1 MTINEQGFLSPDIQA
16 WIGKHR
22 KESAAWFALAE
33 DLNVIGQ
40 RQVGLLKIPADD
52 NQAFLTALLF
62 MRGLSGFQ
70 GAVLLAERGMT
81 QEART
86 LTRGCF
92 ETVFCLGAV
101 RKDPAF
107 ADAFIKDDASRRE
120 KLARLLLKT
129 PDGLD
134 TGNIE
139 KLQGFLDDQAQSG
152 LESQPL
158 QIARA
163 AELAGLTGIYD
174 TYYRGLSNDAAHPS
188 VTALNRHV
196 NADESGLIKGLHW
209 GPDVK
214 DVEDTMMVACTAA
227 VYVIYLAKEMLNRED
242 ISQGLDRCWE
252 EYKRLI
258 GEKTEA
264 AATEPVKV

>member
-1 MTINEQGFLSPDIQA
+1 MTIDEQGFLSPDIQA

-22 KESAAWFALAE
+22 TENRAWFALAE
-33 DLNVIGQ
+33 DLNRIGQ
-40 RQVGLLKIPADD
+40 RQLALQNIPADD

-70 GAVLLAERGMT
+70 GAILLVERGMT

-107 ADAFIKDDASRRE
+107 ADAFVRDDASRRQ
-120 KLARLLLKT
+120 KLARLLLKL
-129 PDGLD
+129 PDDSSGLD
-134 TGNIE
+134 AGHIE
-139 KLQGFLDDQAQSG
+139 KLNGFLDDLAQSG
-152 LESQPL
+152 LQSEPL

-163 AELAGLTGIYD
+163 AELAGLTDIYD
-174 TYYRGLSNDAAHPS
+174 TYYRSLSNDAAHPS

-196 NADESGLIKGLHW
+196 SADESGLIKGLRW
-209 GPDVK
+209 GPDVT
-214 DVEDTMMVACTAA
+214 DVEDTLMVACTGA
-227 VYVIYLAKEMLNRED
+227 VYVIYLAKAVLNRED
-242 ISQGLDRCWE
+242 TSEGLDRCWA

-258 GEKTEA
+258 GVKTG
-264 AATEPVKV
+264 ATA